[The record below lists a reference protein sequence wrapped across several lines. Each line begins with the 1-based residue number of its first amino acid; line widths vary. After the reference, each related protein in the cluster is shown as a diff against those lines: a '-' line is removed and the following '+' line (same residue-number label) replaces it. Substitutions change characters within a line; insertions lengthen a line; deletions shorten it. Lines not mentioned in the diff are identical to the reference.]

1 MRKAMLRVALSVALF
16 ALTLQALGQSYP
28 TRPIRMIIPYPPGG
42 GSTNIGRLL
51 AQELSENIGQQL
63 VVDNRGG
70 ANGTIG
76 MELAAQAPSDGYTI
90 VFALTAQLA
99 INPSYYPE
107 LRYDPVRDYAP
118 ISLLGTA
125 PYVLVAHP
133 SVPAKSVKEMLAL
146 AKSQSGKLTHASSGT
161 GGIPH
166 LAFEMLKMM
175 GGIDIPHVPYKGGG
189 AALPDLLGG
198 RVQFLISTVSPVLPH
213 LRSGKLRPL
222 GATSPKRVP
231 SLPEVPSI
239 GETIPG
245 YAVLTWYAVMAPAGT
260 PKNVVAKLNAE
271 FVKAV
276 NAPAVKE
283 KLRTYD
289 FEVIGSTPEEL
300 GKYIRSEIA
309 TWAKAVKASGAKAN

>member
-16 ALTLQALGQSYP
+16 ALTLQAFGQSYP

-146 AKSQSGKLTHASSGT
+146 AKSQPGKLTYASSGT